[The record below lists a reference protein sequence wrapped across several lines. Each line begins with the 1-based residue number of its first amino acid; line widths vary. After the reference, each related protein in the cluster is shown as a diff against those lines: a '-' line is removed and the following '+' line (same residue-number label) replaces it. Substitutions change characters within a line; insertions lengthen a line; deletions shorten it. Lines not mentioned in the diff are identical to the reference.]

1 MNAENSEIKSC
12 TPANPRFWRDLAG
25 RNPID
30 SADFLQV
37 NATSQS
43 EMART
48 WADEAELARLEN
60 EAYRALWFHGIEPLQ
75 NENQQ
80 LRQAFEEQR
89 QVLNEWIISQE
100 TFRSLAGEFRK
111 RLGISDDDVKS
122 MVEAARVRA
131 VKSCAEQGLTA

>member
-1 MNAENSEIKSC
+1 MNAEKSETKSG
-12 TPANPRFWRDLAG
+12 TAANPHFWRNLA
-25 RNPID
+25 RHNPID
-30 SADFLQV
+30 NADFLQV

-43 EMART
+43 VMART
-48 WADEAELARLEN
+48 WAEAELARLEN

-111 RLGISDDDVKS
+111 RLGISDEDVKS